1 MKKSILA
8 ALLMFPLVLQAQ
20 NVKLPW
26 SQSFDNEQAL
36 EQFTVLDANNDDQ
49 AFKYNKD
56 TQTAWCVRT
65 QDADDWLVS
74 PVLKLK
80 AGKTYELVYTISGES
95 NSATESYEVK
105 IGKDKTAAAMTKT
118 IAAQASAP
126 ADFVEKATVSTM
138 FSVNADGEYY
148 IGWHFNTAMQLEAG
162 AFNIYYIE
170 LKEKLGEGVPAA
182 VTGVTVTPA
191 ANGGHSA
198 VVAFT
203 APTKTQAGVALSNL
217 SKIEVFRGEE
227 SVKTFDNPTPGA
239 ALSFTDT
246 NVPNGKTSYRITP
259 FGAEGEGES
268 VDVEAFVGVDVPAA
282 VGKISFTYNNG
293 KAQITWDKV
302 TTGAEGAYVNPDAI
316 TYSLMRGKNNAIAEG
331 LKVTTFEDT
340 PTAKDE
346 QEALAYSVAAVNEAG
361 EGKRAYSNIVVTG
374 KPYTLPMKESFAN
387 GKLSYFWLVDY
398 SNRSR
403 WTPFHDESSYSQ
415 DGDRGFVGFTPMF
428 LGEQTVL
435 ESGLIDLGK
444 AKDPVLS
451 FYYKTHQNSED
462 VFKIWVSKEYG
473 KADTIATVN
482 LQECELRKWIKV
494 ELPLKQFVGSKF
506 IQIAF
511 DCTGSTTTSN
521 LYLDNINIFDRKTN
535 DLEAKLKEA
544 PTRLRVDNP
553 ASFVVEVMNHGTK
566 PANDYTVAVYHG
578 DKQMAS
584 VKGAA
589 VAAGGTV
596 ENIVTFTPQRNLA
609 DTLKLYAKVEVE
621 ADEDLSNN
629 TTKTVEVAV
638 NFPSFPTAKQLKA
651 VAGATNSLTWVIPD
665 EPRSTDER
673 IVESFEK
680 YADFATKNI
689 GEWQLYDVDNHTVY
703 GFNEITF
710 PGMGDRQAWTVFNY
724 AKTTPASNV
733 AWKGH
738 TGDKVLIS
746 FGAPYATTENWLV
759 SPELP
764 GKAQTIAFWEKSFK
778 GSDKETY
785 NLMYST
791 SGFNR
796 SDFTALEMNHIVS
809 DKWTEVEYNLP
820 EGTKYFAVVASST
833 DGFATLIDDI
843 SFIPDSCAAQQL
855 TLIGYNIYRDG
866 VKVNDTPVTDTKFTD
881 KVGGAHLYNVTA
893 VYDKGE
899 ARFSNTAEVT
909 AAAGIS
915 EVETTTDAT
924 DENAPRYDLSGR
936 RVSKS
941 YKGIYISKG
950 KKHIAK

>member
-1 MKKSILA
+1 
-8 ALLMFPLVLQAQ
+8 
-20 NVKLPW
+20 
-26 SQSFDNEQAL
+26 
-36 EQFTVLDANNDDQ
+36 
-49 AFKYNKD
+49 
-56 TQTAWCVRT
+56 
-65 QDADDWLVS
+65 
-74 PVLKLK
+74 
-80 AGKTYELVYTISGES
+80 
-95 NSATESYEVK
+95 
-105 IGKDKTAAAMTKT
+105 
-118 IAAQASAP
+118 
-126 ADFVEKATVSTM
+126 
-138 FSVNADGEYY
+138 
-148 IGWHFNTAMQLEAG
+148 
-162 AFNIYYIE
+162 
-170 LKEKLGEGVPAA
+170 
-182 VTGVTVTPA
+182 
-191 ANGGHSA
+191 
-198 VVAFT
+198 
-203 APTKTQAGVALSNL
+203 
-217 SKIEVFRGEE
+217 
-227 SVKTFDNPTPGA
+227 
-239 ALSFTDT
+239 
-246 NVPNGKTSYRITP
+246 
-259 FGAEGEGES
+259 
-268 VDVEAFVGVDVPAA
+268 
-282 VGKISFTYNNG
+282 
-293 KAQITWDKV
+293 
-302 TTGAEGAYVNPDAI
+302 
-316 TYSLMRGKNNAIAEG
+316 
-331 LKVTTFEDT
+331 
-340 PTAKDE
+340 
-346 QEALAYSVAAVNEAG
+346 
-361 EGKRAYSNIVVTG
+361 
-374 KPYTLPMKESFAN
+374 
-387 GKLSYFWLVDY
+387 
-398 SNRSR
+398 
-403 WTPFHDESSYSQ
+403 
-415 DGDRGFVGFTPMF
+415 
-428 LGEQTVL
+428 
-435 ESGLIDLGK
+435 
-444 AKDPVLS
+444 
-451 FYYKTHQNSED
+451 
-462 VFKIWVSKEYG
+462 
-473 KADTIATVN
+473 
-482 LQECELRKWIKV
+482 
-494 ELPLKQFVGSKF
+494 
-506 IQIAF
+506 
-511 DCTGSTTTSN
+511 
-521 LYLDNINIFDRKTN
+521 
-535 DLEAKLKEA
+535 
-544 PTRLRVDNP
+544 
-553 ASFVVEVMNHGTK
+553 
-566 PANDYTVAVYHG
+566 
-578 DKQMAS
+578 MAS

-915 EVETTTDAT
+915 EVETATDAT